1 MLMPPTWS
9 SPGTLTTMDASV
21 ASNPVVVA
29 VLNQKGGVGKTTS
42 VVNVGAG
49 LALAGRRVLLIDL
62 DPQGH
67 LGLHLGVDPD
77 PAAPSAYDVLVDP
90 TTQLDDALVKD
101 VRPGLDVLPSTV
113 DLAGAEVELTNATD
127 PHGQLALKIAAAKRH
142 WDVVILDCPPSLGHL
157 TMNALVAA
165 HEVFVPMQAHFL
177 ALQGV
182 GRLLETV
189 GRVVRSVNQQLQVT
203 GIILCMHEKQTTL
216 GREIESD
223 LEQFLESTRGNGQ
236 PWSNCR
242 VLRPAI
248 RRNIKL
254 AEAPSFGQSIFDY
267 APTCPGAVDY
277 RRLAEGLS
285 RDWINAGKLS
295 SPPQVGAAVEVK
307 PNPFAANP
315 SDVMSAPSSTQTD
328 GPTTEAHGQD

>member
-1 MLMPPTWS
+1 MYKR
-9 SPGTLTTMDASV
+9 
-21 ASNPVVVA
+21 
-29 VLNQKGGVGKTTS
+29 Q
-42 VVNVGAG
+42 
-49 LALAGRRVLLIDL
+49 GRRVLLVDL

-77 PAAPSAYDVLVDP
+77 PTAPSAYDVLVDP
-90 TTQLDDALVKD
+90 TTRLEDALLKE

-113 DLAGAEVELTNATD
+113 DLAGAEVELTSVAD
-127 PHGQLALKIAAAKRH
+127 PHGQLAAKITGAERN

-223 LEQFLESTRGNGQ
+223 LEQFLQSTRDSGE

-242 VLRPAI
+242 VLRPC
-248 RRNIKL
+248 L
-254 AEAPSFGQSIFDY
+254 LYTSD
-267 APTCPGAVDY
+267 
-277 RRLAEGLS
+277 
-285 RDWINAGKLS
+285 
-295 SPPQVGAAVEVK
+295 AADE
-307 PNPFAANP
+307 
-315 SDVMSAPSSTQTD
+315 S
-328 GPTTEAHGQD
+328 

>member
-1 MLMPPTWS
+1 MPPHWH
-9 SPGTLTTMDASV
+9 SPARLTNMDTSV

-42 VVNVGAG
+42 VVNIGAG
-49 LALAGRRVLLIDL
+49 LALAGRRVLLVDL

-77 PAAPSAYDVLVDP
+77 PTAPSAYDVLVDP
-90 TTQLDDALVKD
+90 TTRLEDALLKE

-113 DLAGAEVELTNATD
+113 DLAGAEVELTSVAD
-127 PHGQLALKIAAAKRH
+127 PHGQLAAKITGAERN

-223 LEQFLESTRGNGQ
+223 LEQFLHSTRDSGE

-285 RDWINAGKLS
+285 RDWVGAGKLS
-295 SPPQVGAAVEVK
+295 APPQVHTSVEVK
-307 PNPFAANP
+307 PNPFAATPTDMVQPDLNQ
-315 SDVMSAPSSTQTD
+315 AESSPAD
-328 GPTTEAHGQD
+328 AHGQD

>member
-1 MLMPPTWS
+1 MSVLAWPSLADVCYWLIWIPKVTWACIW
-9 SPGTLTTMDASV
+9 ASI
-21 ASNPVVVA
+21 
-29 VLNQKGGVGKTTS
+29 
-42 VVNVGAG
+42 
-49 LALAGRRVLLIDL
+49 LIQ
-62 DPQGH
+62 PRS
-67 LGLHLGVDPD
+67 
-77 PAAPSAYDVLVDP
+77 AAAYDVLVDP
-90 TTQLDDALVKD
+90 TTRLDDALMKD

-113 DLAGAEVELTNATD
+113 DLAGAEVELTSAAD
-127 PHGQLALKIAAAKRH
+127 PHGQLAKKIAAAERK

-223 LEQFLESTRGNGQ
+223 LEQFLESTRDSGQ

-254 AEAPSFGQSIFDY
+254 AEAPSFGPSIFDY

-285 RDWINAGKLS
+285 RDWVSRRKVVCPSASACIGGSETKS
-295 SPPQVGAAVEVK
+295 IRRHPQRCG
-307 PNPFAANP
+307 
-315 SDVMSAPSSTQTD
+315 ST
-328 GPTTEAHGQD
+328 